1 MRRSRLIALALG
13 AGATAAVLVPMPA
26 LAATTYCPYAVS
38 ASYASVY
45 SRPSVHAQIYD
56 ALPRGAHVTATSS
69 TVSGPGG
76 PFRKAIAAYG
86 TAYVESDRLTRIAG
100 SCFSSNLLLAGH

>member
-1 MRRSRLIALALG
+1 VRRSRLIAVVLG
-13 AGATAAVLVPMPA
+13 AGATAATLVPTAA
-26 LAATTYCPYAVS
+26 LAATTYRPYAVS

-45 SRPSVHAQIYD
+45 SRPSVYSKIYD
-56 ALPRGAHVTATSS
+56 ALPHGAHVTASSS

-86 TAYVESDRLTRIAG
+86 TAYIESDRLTRIAG
-100 SCFSSNLLLAGH
+100 SCFGSYVSPAH

>member
-1 MRRSRLIALALG
+1 VRRSGLIAIALG
-13 AGATAAVLVPMPA
+13 AGATAAALVPTPA
-26 LAATTYCPYAVS
+26 RAATTYCPYAVS

-45 SRPSVHAQIYD
+45 SRPSVYSQIYD
-56 ALPRGAHVTATSS
+56 ALPHGAHVTASSS

-86 TAYVESDRLTRIAG
+86 TAYIKSDRLTRIAG
-100 SCFSSNLLLAGH
+100 SCFGANVLPARH

>member
-13 AGATAAVLVPMPA
+13 AGATAAAFVPTPA

-38 ASYASVY
+38 TSYASVY
-45 SRPSVHAQIYD
+45 SRPTVNSQIYD
-56 ALPRGAHVTATSS
+56 ALPHGAHVTASSS
-69 TVSGPGG
+69 TISGTGG

-86 TAYVESDRLTRIAG
+86 TAYIQSNRLTRIGG
-100 SCFSSNLLLAGH
+100 SCFGSNQLRAGH